1 MHITAVAR
9 FPYCSLSPTVN
20 HKLSHKK
27 SFKINS
33 YVCKFILCIY
43 KDKSNTP
50 LLFIFSDYTLEFPK
64 QGVTD
69 YANIWGMRSL
79 TQFTVCFWIKTTA
92 SRGTPFSYASTDA
105 LNNELLI
112 EHPGRFA
119 LLVGNSKV

>member
-1 MHITAVAR
+1 MFVITNCKS
-9 FPYCSLSPTVN
+9 F
-20 HKLSHKK
+20 LSHKK
-27 SFKINS
+27 SFQINS
-33 YVCKFILCIY
+33 YVYKFILCIK
-43 KDKSNTP
+43 KDKRNTP

-64 QGVTD
+64 QGVAD

-92 SRGTPFSYASTDA
+92 PRGTPFSYASTDS

-112 EHPGRFA
+112 EDQGKFA